1 MCVKPDIG
9 DSAIHESGLKRGKFL
24 IALESLLSFETSWIT
39 QFLNNQLVK
48 PNLWN
53 GFQHLVKAVS
63 TGQLENVMRTEGD
76 FPWHKQNTKQ
86 FKIK

>member
-9 DSAIHESGLKRGKFL
+9 DSAIRESELKTGKFL
-24 IALESLLSFETSWIT
+24 IALEGLLSFETSWIT

-53 GFQHLVKAVS
+53 DFQPLVKETS
-63 TGQLENVMRTEGD
+63 TGELEKVMRTE
-76 FPWHKQNTKQ
+76 
-86 FKIK
+86 